1 MEVVVARV
9 PGVEEVREDH
19 LRATLTDSCSHTRA
33 KLWCLETLRFSA
45 FAGDVLD
52 AVGDVED
59 CNTSLM
65 TMPMNVD
72 HWQLQRL
79 WSSNSEADGFVEMYA

>member
-1 MEVVVARV
+1 MVAVVARV

-45 FAGDVLD
+45 FAGDALD
-52 AVGDVED
+52 AVGDVGD
-59 CNTSLM
+59 CNTSRT

-79 WSSNSEADGFVEMYA
+79 

>member
-1 MEVVVARV
+1 MAAVARV

-33 KLWCLETLRFSA
+33 KLWCLKMLRFSA

-59 CNTSLM
+59 CNTSRR
-65 TMPMNVD
+65 TTPMNVD

-79 WSSNSEADGFVEMYA
+79 WSSSSEADGFVEMYA